1 MTLQKLRIACRFLQL
16 LSILHLLVLIFLRY
30 STIFL
35 SQSHLQ
41 RLIWLCKCQLSYRK
55 RDFSVKWDMPNSP
68 RAVIHTDYQKWEII
82 IGLIGIIQVFSS
94 HIDPQLS
101 TLLIRWFIFQLKK
114 VCPEAKSKCN
124 SGNSVLQ
131 EPFSSSAGGL
141 VPSKSHNTCSHIGKQ
156 WVPSASSCK
165 NTGLQHHFHISDIL
179 HWKMTKIYADAH
191 THTYVLGHR
200 GANWNP

>member
-1 MTLQKLRIACRFLQL
+1 MSAFLQKERF
-16 LSILHLLVLIFLRY
+16 F
-30 STIFL
+30 
-35 SQSHLQ
+35 SQMIYAKL
-41 RLIWLCKCQLSYRK
+41 
-55 RDFSVKWDMPNSP
+55 P

-179 HWKMTKIYADAH
+179 HWKNDKNIHVCAH
-191 THTYVLGHR
+191 TYICLRPQRCQLESIGWIGR
-200 GANWNP
+200 DIIPWNIWTVHSVIGVHLLDEACDHIKKSI